1 VLPERYMPLPPAFEV
16 RRAIYGADAEID
28 DDRREIWRLLETH
41 LEDIVKKHL
50 DRSIIF
56 APVLADTLR
65 NNYADFLESIVAGT
79 RRLFTEPFD
88 ERWAAHAVSRAR
100 FELERGLD
108 VRSRPVQAKS
118 ILCGFAE
125 IVARRHRFRPRQ
137 IARLYD
143 VATRILMLDVANA
156 VACHKS
162 AEVENAKVRSDE
174 LSGAIEEFGRTV
186 NSVRAAINS
195 TAAAL
200 GETSRD
206 LAELA
211 QASIAGANN
220 ASKAANETVT
230 DGVAMAAVTGEMAA
244 SVAEIHHRATR
255 SAEMAQQSVS
265 KADRTNE
272 TIRSL
277 AEVVGKIGS
286 VTSVISKIAAQTN
299 LLALNA
305 TIEAARAGNA
315 GKGFAVV
322 ASEVKLLSTQ
332 TSKAT
337 EEIGKQIALIQDV
350 TRRSVEEIADT
361 GTTIAGIAA
370 IADSIASS
378 LDGQAAAT
386 NEFTA
391 SVGRA
396 SANGKTVAEALKTVE
411 ETIRR
416 TQETTR
422 SILYF
427 SKDLSERSGQLNT
440 VVDTLL
446 RAASGHSAG
455 FKEFTVLK

>member
-1 VLPERYMPLPPAFEV
+1 MPLPPAFEV
-16 RRAIYGADAEID
+16 RRGIYGADEANDE
-28 DDRREIWRLLETH
+28 DRCEIWRLLEPF
-41 LEDIVKKHL
+41 LEDIVRKHL
-50 DRSIIF
+50 DRSMVF
-56 APVLADTLR
+56 APVLAGTLR
-65 NNYADFLESIVAGT
+65 NNYVDLLESIVTGT

-88 ERWAAHAVSRAR
+88 ERWVAHAEDRAR
-100 FELERGLD
+100 FEMERSLD

-118 ILCGFAE
+118 ILCGVAE
-125 IVARRHRFRPRQ
+125 IVARHHRFRPRR
-137 IARLYD
+137 IAQLYD

-156 VACHKS
+156 IACHKS
-162 AEVENAKVRSDE
+162 AEADDAKVRSDE

-195 TAAAL
+195 AVGAL

-206 LAELA
+206 LTGLS
-211 QASIAGANN
+211 QASTVGANN
-220 ASKAANETVT
+220 ASKATYATVT
-230 DGVAMAAVTGEMAA
+230 DGVAMAAVTEEMAA
-244 SVAEIHHRATR
+244 SIAEIHGRATR

-286 VTSVISKIAAQTN
+286 VTGVISKIAAQTN

-305 TIEAARAGNA
+305 TIESARAGNA

-322 ASEVKLLSTQ
+322 AAEVKTLSTQ

-337 EEIGKQIALIQDV
+337 EEIGKQIALIQDA

-361 GTTIAGIAA
+361 GKTIADIAA

-378 LDGQAAAT
+378 LDQQAAAT
-386 NEFTA
+386 DEFTA

-396 SANGKTVAEALKTVE
+396 SANARTVAEALKTVE
-411 ETIRR
+411 EAIRR
-416 TQETTR
+416 TQETTK
-422 SILYF
+422 SVLDF
-427 SKDLSERSGQLNT
+427 SEDLSERSGQLNA
-440 VVDTLL
+440 VVDTLF

-455 FKEFTVLK
+455 FKEFIVLK

>member
-1 VLPERYMPLPPAFEV
+1 MV
-16 RRAIYGADAEID
+16 
-28 DDRREIWRLLETH
+28 
-41 LEDIVKKHL
+41 
-50 DRSIIF
+50 F
-56 APVLADTLR
+56 APVLSDTLR
-65 NNYADFLESIVAGT
+65 NNYGDFLESIVTNA

-88 ERWAAHAVSRAR
+88 EQWVAHAENRAR
-100 FELERGLD
+100 FEMERGLD
-108 VRSRPVQAKS
+108 MRSRPVQAKS

-125 IVARRHRFRPRQ
+125 IVARRYRFRPRQ

-143 VATRILMLDVANA
+143 VAARILMLDVANA

-162 AEVENAKVRSDE
+162 AEVNNAKVRTDE

-186 NSVRAAINS
+186 NGVRAAINS
-195 TAAAL
+195 VVGAL
-200 GETSRD
+200 AETSRD
-206 LAELA
+206 LTGLAE
-211 QASIAGANN
+211 ASTAE
-220 ASKAANETVT
+220 ASSAFKAANATVT
-230 DGVAMAAVTGEMAA
+230 DGVAMGAVTEEMAA
-244 SVAEIHHRATR
+244 SIAEIHDRATR

-277 AEVVGKIGS
+277 AEAVGKVGS
-286 VTSVISKIAAQTN
+286 VTGVISQIAAQTN

-305 TIEAARAGNA
+305 TIESARAGDA

-322 ASEVKLLSTQ
+322 ASEVKILSTQ

-337 EEIGKQIALIQDV
+337 EEIAKQIALIQDV

-361 GTTIAGIAA
+361 GKIIADIAT

-396 SANGKTVAEALKTVE
+396 SANAKTVAEALKTVE
-411 ETIRR
+411 DAIRR
-416 TQETTR
+416 TQETTK
-422 SILYF
+422 SVLDF
-427 SKDLSERSGQLNT
+427 SKDLSARSGQLNT
-440 VVDTLL
+440 VVDTLF
-446 RAASGHSAG
+446 RAASGQGAG
-455 FKEFTVLK
+455 FKEFIVLK

>member
-1 VLPERYMPLPPAFEV
+1 MPLLPAFEV
-16 RRAIYGADAEID
+16 RRGIYGADPDID
-28 DDRREIWRLLETH
+28 NDRREIWRLLEPH
-41 LEDIVKKHL
+41 LEDIVRKHL
-50 DRSIIF
+50 DRSMVF

-65 NNYADFLESIVAGT
+65 NNYADFLESIVTST

-88 ERWAAHAVSRAR
+88 ERWVAHAESRAR
-100 FELERGLD
+100 FEMKRGLD

-125 IVARRHRFRPRQ
+125 IVTRHYRFRPRR
-137 IARLYD
+137 IARLIE

-162 AEVENAKVRSDE
+162 AEVENARLRSDE

-195 TAAAL
+195 AVAAL
-200 GETSRD
+200 GRTSRD
-206 LAELA
+206 LSTLAET
-211 QASIAGANN
+211 STAGANN
-220 ASKAANETVT
+220 ASKAAAATVA
-230 DGVAMAAVTGEMAA
+230 DGTAMSAATEEIAA
-244 SVAEIHHRATR
+244 SIAEIHRRATR

-265 KADRTNE
+265 RADRTNG

-286 VTSVISKIAAQTN
+286 VTGLISEIAAQTN

-322 ASEVKLLSTQ
+322 ASEVKILANQ

-337 EEIGKQIALIQDV
+337 EEISKQIALIQDV
-350 TRRSVEEIADT
+350 TRRSVEEIAET

-378 LDGQAAAT
+378 LDEQATAT
-386 NEFTA
+386 NEFAA
-391 SVGRA
+391 SASRA
-396 SANGKTVAEALKTVE
+396 SANAKTVAEALQTVE
-411 ETIRR
+411 EAIHR
-416 TQETTR
+416 TEETTK
-422 SILYF
+422 SVLDF
-427 SKDLSERSGQLNT
+427 SDDLSKRSGQLDT
-440 VVDTLL
+440 VVDTLFG
-446 RAASGHSAG
+446 AASAHGAA
-455 FKEFTVLK
+455 FKEFVVLK

>member
-1 VLPERYMPLPPAFEV
+1 M
-16 RRAIYGADAEID
+16 
-28 DDRREIWRLLETH
+28 
-41 LEDIVKKHL
+41 
-50 DRSIIF
+50 
-56 APVLADTLR
+56 
-65 NNYADFLESIVAGT
+65 
-79 RRLFTEPFD
+79 
-88 ERWAAHAVSRAR
+88 
-100 FELERGLD
+100 
-108 VRSRPVQAKS
+108 
-118 ILCGFAE
+118 
-125 IVARRHRFRPRQ
+125 
-137 IARLYD
+137 
-143 VATRILMLDVANA
+143 
-156 VACHKS
+156 
-162 AEVENAKVRSDE
+162 
-174 LSGAIEEFGRTV
+174 
-186 NSVRAAINS
+186 
-195 TAAAL
+195 
-200 GETSRD
+200 
-206 LAELA
+206 
-211 QASIAGANN
+211 
-220 ASKAANETVT
+220 T
-230 DGVAMAAVTGEMAA
+230 DGVAMAAVTEEMAA

-286 VTSVISKIAAQTN
+286 VTSVISEIAAQTN

-350 TRRSVEEIADT
+350 TRRSVEDIADT

-391 SVGRA
+391 NVGRA

>member
-1 VLPERYMPLPPAFEV
+1 MPLPPAFEV
-16 RRAIYGADAEID
+16 RRGIYGADAEID
-28 DDRREIWRLLETH
+28 DDRREIWRLLEPH
-41 LEDIVKKHL
+41 LEHIVNKHL
-50 DRSIIF
+50 DRSMVF

-65 NNYADFLESIVAGT
+65 NNYADFLESIVTGT

-88 ERWAAHAVSRAR
+88 ERWVAHAENRAR

-125 IVARRHRFRPRQ
+125 IVARHHRFRPRQ

-186 NSVRAAINS
+186 NSVRAAINI
-195 TAAAL
+195 AVAAL

-206 LAELA
+206 LTGLA

-230 DGVAMAAVTGEMAA
+230 NGVAMAAVTEEMAA
-244 SVAEIHHRATR
+244 SIAEIHHQATR
-255 SAEMAQQSVS
+255 SAQMAQQSVS

-286 VTSVISKIAAQTN
+286 VTGVISEIAAQTN

-305 TIEAARAGNA
+305 TIEAARAGAA

-322 ASEVKLLSTQ
+322 ASEVKVLSTQ

-350 TRRSVEEIADT
+350 TRRSVEQIADT
-361 GTTIAGIAA
+361 GKTIADIAA
-370 IADSIASS
+370 IAESITLS
-378 LDGQAAAT
+378 LDGQATAT

-396 SANGKTVAEALKTVE
+396 SANAKTVAEALKAVE
-411 ETIRR
+411 EVIHR
-416 TQETTR
+416 TQKTTK
-422 SILYF
+422 LVLDF
-427 SKDLSERSGQLNT
+427 SKDLSGRSGELNA
-440 VVDTLL
+440 VVDTLF
-446 RAASGHSAG
+446 RAASGHGAE

>member
-1 VLPERYMPLPPAFEV
+1 MPLPPAFEV
-16 RRAIYGADAEID
+16 RRGIYGADAEID
-28 DDRREIWRLLETH
+28 DDRREIWRLLEPH

-50 DRSIIF
+50 DRSMVF

-65 NNYADFLESIVAGT
+65 HNYADFLESIVTGT

-88 ERWAAHAVSRAR
+88 ERWVAHAENRAR

-125 IVARRHRFRPRQ
+125 IVARHHRFRPRQ

-156 VACHKS
+156 IACHKS
-162 AEVENAKVRSDE
+162 AEVENAQVRSDE
-174 LSGAIEEFGRTV
+174 LSGAIKEFGRTV
-186 NSVRAAINS
+186 NDVRAAINS
-195 TAAAL
+195 AAAAL

-206 LAELA
+206 LTGLA
-211 QASIAGANN
+211 QTSIAGANN

-230 DGVAMAAVTGEMAA
+230 DGVAIAAVTEEMAA
-244 SVAEIHHRATR
+244 SVVEIHHRASR
-255 SAEMAQQSVS
+255 SAEMAQQSVC
-265 KADRTNE
+265 KAERTNE

-277 AEVVGKIGS
+277 AEVVSKIGS
-286 VTSVISKIAAQTN
+286 MTSVISEIAAQTN

-305 TIEAARAGNA
+305 TIEAARAGSA

-322 ASEVKLLSTQ
+322 ASEVKVLSTQ

-337 EEIGKQIALIQDV
+337 EEIGKQIELIQDV

-361 GTTIAGIAA
+361 SKTIADIAA
-370 IADSIASS
+370 IANSIASS
-378 LDGQAAAT
+378 LNEQAAAT
-386 NEFTA
+386 NQFTA

-396 SANGKTVAEALKTVE
+396 SANAKTVAEALKIVE
-411 ETIRR
+411 EAIRR
-416 TQETTR
+416 TEETTK
-422 SILYF
+422 SVLDF

-440 VVDTLL
+440 VVDTLFH
-446 RAASGHSAG
+446 AASGHGAA
-455 FKEFTVLK
+455 FKEFIVLK